1 MLQAGFLMHILMLA
15 SLRGTQDTAV
25 HTAPILNPHC
35 WSKTFTKIN
44 EVDGVNYT
52 VAFVFGLEDQQI
64 IRFCSIYVSLFWNRT
79 CIKSVRHV
87 LNDQAGSDDLRRDL
101 FTNPS

>member
-1 MLQAGFLMHILMLA
+1 MLHAGFLMHILMLA
-15 SLRGTQDTAV
+15 SLKGTQETAV
-25 HTAPILNPHC
+25 HTAPIHKTHN
-35 WSKTFTKIN
+35 KQTFTKTN

-52 VAFVFGLEDQQI
+52 IAFVFGLEDQQI
-64 IRFCSIYVSLFWNRT
+64 IRFCFIYVSPLWNRT

-87 LNDQAGSDDLRRDL
+87 LNDQPGPDDLRGDL

>member
-64 IRFCSIYVSLFWNRT
+64 IRFCST
-79 CIKSVRHV
+79 V
-87 LNDQAGSDDLRRDL
+87 LEPHLHQKCQTR
-101 FTNPS
+101 FK